1 MTQQKTS
8 RHAVLSPQ
16 QKHGC
21 KGLFVTATGTD
32 MGKTYI
38 TALLVRALRQAGLNA
53 GYYKAALSGAETIA
67 ESDAGYVNRTA
78 GIGQPQDTLLSYL
91 YQNAVSPH
99 LAARLEGNPPELEK
113 IQADFCAVCARY
125 DYVTVEGSGGIV
137 CPLRWDEQEHLLLEQ
152 VIALLGLG
160 TVVVADAGLGTINAV
175 VLTVEYLRAR
185 NISVR
190 GVILNRWAGGTMQQ
204 DNAEMIEQLTQA
216 PVIARVAPGD
226 TDLRMLGDS
235 LTWLYQ

>member
-1 MTQQKTS
+1 MKQEQSNRYKALTS
-8 RHAVLSPQ
+8 Q
-16 QKHGC
+16 EKHGC

-38 TALLVRALRQAGLNA
+38 TALLVRALRQQGLNA
-53 GYYKAALSGAETIA
+53 GYYKAALSGAQSIA
-67 ESDAGYVNRTA
+67 ESDAGYVNHTA
-78 GIGQPQDTLLSYL
+78 GIGQPEDTLLSYL

-99 LAARLEGNPPELEK
+99 LAAKLEGNPPEMNK

-137 CPLRWDEQEHLLLEQ
+137 CPLRWDGQEHLLLEQ
-152 VIALLGLG
+152 VIAALGLG

-185 NISVR
+185 NIPVR
-190 GVILNRWAGGTMQQ
+190 GVILNRWEDGTMQR
-204 DNAEMIEQLTQA
+204 DNADMIEQLAQV
-216 PVIARVAPGD
+216 PVIARVAPGE
-226 TDLRMLGDS
+226 TDLRPDS